1 MLNFF
6 RNPVAAHR
14 PETHSAMFTVWI
26 DGVGCFWLISRDRVR
41 IGGPASPSGS
51 SPGTHSS
58 SDIVIL
64 SDLKRHHAT
73 IVRTGEG
80 YFLEAVGPVRVAGR
94 EVLDRAMLS
103 DGAMIELGRGVR
115 LKFRQPTSL
124 SLSARLDFASDH
136 RPAQS
141 VDGIV
146 LLADTCLM
154 GPSEDQ
160 HIVCP
165 DWPGQVL
172 LVQQSS
178 DLTCRSR
185 LELTVN
191 GRKFKGSYS
200 LRSGDIVMGNDL
212 RFWIEQRR

>member
-1 MLNFF
+1 MLSFL

-14 PETHSAMFTVWI
+14 PETQSAMFAVWI
-26 DGVGCFWLISRDRVR
+26 DGVGCFWLTSRDRVR

-51 SPGTHSS
+51 SSEPQSL
-58 SDIVIL
+58 SDIAIL

-73 IVRTGEG
+73 IVRTNEG
-80 YFLEAVGPVRVAGR
+80 YFLEALGPVRVAGR
-94 EVLDRAMLS
+94 EVLDRAMLL
-103 DGAMIELGRGVR
+103 DGALIELGRSVR
-115 LKFRQPTSL
+115 LRFRQPTAL
-124 SLSARLDFASDH
+124 SLSARLEFASDH

-172 LVQQSS
+172 LVQQSPE
-178 DLTCRSR
+178 LTCRSR
-185 LELTVN
+185 LELTIN
-191 GRKFKGSYS
+191 GRKLQGSCV
-200 LRSGDIVMGNDL
+200 LRSGDIVMGNDW
-212 RFWIEQRR
+212 RFRIEQRS